1 MEHGRLNVKQSDFK
15 NVEFLIILSILKEK
29 FAKFWVL
36 QLPRKMADEKQHNYL
51 YNTFILVSSVK

>member
-1 MEHGRLNVKQSDFK
+1 MIPGGGGYMEHGRLNVKQSDFK

-36 QLPRKMADEKQHNYL
+36 QLPRKNGY
-51 YNTFILVSSVK
+51 